1 MLDWLF
7 SIGEAVSSFL
17 QFLLNSVVGMFKLV
31 GSIPQMW
38 TFVSNTIAFVPSEV
52 SYFIMFGFFITITF
66 LLLKV
71 VL

>member
-31 GSIPQMW
+31 GSLPQMW
-38 TFVSNTIAFVPSEV
+38 TFISNTIAFVPSEI
-52 SYFIMFGFFITITF
+52 SYFIMFGFYITITF
-66 LLLKV
+66 LLLRV